1 MTKHYK
7 HYKIPR
13 GFIRRGSE
21 LVLKD
26 ITFDPRENTE
36 EVRELRKN
44 GLGTMRPYAH
54 FATYEVS

>member
-13 GFIRRGSE
+13 SGFNSGYE

-26 ITFDPRENTE
+26 ITFDPTKDSK
-36 EVRELRKN
+36 ELRKN
-44 GLGTMRPYAH
+44 GLGTMRPHAH
-54 FATYEVS
+54 FLTYEVS